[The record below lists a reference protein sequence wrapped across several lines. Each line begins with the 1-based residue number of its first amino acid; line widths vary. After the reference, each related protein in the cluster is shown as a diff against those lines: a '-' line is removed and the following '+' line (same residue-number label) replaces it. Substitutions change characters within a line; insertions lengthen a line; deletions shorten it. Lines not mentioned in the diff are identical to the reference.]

1 MSLPK
6 EFGRQMLSVMDEG
19 EYAQFCEAVGSEA
32 PTSIRVNP
40 AKLANGS
47 VPEGVPV
54 PWCPSGRYL
63 PERPSFTLDPLFH
76 SGAYYVQEASSMFL
90 NHILHKFVDRP
101 SAVLDLCAAPGGKST
116 LALSALPEGSVLVA
130 NEIVRQRS
138 QILAENLIKWG
149 VPNAIVTN
157 NCAGD
162 FRRLGQVFDV
172 VICDAPCS
180 GEGMFR
186 KDANAVSEWSPQN
199 VEMCQ
204 QRQREIIADIWPCL
218 KPGGL
223 LVYSTCTYNLK
234 ENEENVLWTTEQF
247 DAEVLDCEVPEEWGI
262 TGNMFG
268 DAAFAAYHFFPH
280 KTKGEGFFACVMRKT
295 ADDIED
301 ACSRASR
308 DKKKMK
314 DMRKEPPF
322 PKEVKSWLENPQQFV
337 FVTSEV
343 GYNAFPSIHA
353 NLLHSALSS
362 LKVVHF
368 GVQLAT
374 LKGKAVVP
382 SHVLAMSVCLN
393 KKSFPMAEV
402 DEATALS
409 YLRTESVVLPSE
421 TPLGY
426 VILTYKGMPLG
437 FVKNVG
443 NRANNLYPSE
453 WRIRMS
459 VR

>member
-1 MSLPK
+1 MNIPESFKEQMNLLFGEEECGAFVESLD
-6 EFGRQMLSVMDEG
+6 SV
-19 EYAQFCEAVGSEA
+19 A
-32 PTSIRVNP
+32 PTSIRTNP
-40 AKLANGS
+40 FKPFGC
-47 VPEGVPV
+47 EYDGERV
-54 PWCPSGRYL
+54 PWCHSGQYL
-63 PERPSFTLDPLFH
+63 SERPSFTLDPLFH

-262 TGNMFG
+262 TGNMLG